1 MKTNNNEI
9 TINAEFLASLAMP
22 AVTPMISDGTDGS
35 AVGVDH
41 RLIKA
46 TFGAKVDF
54 DAFGFKDSHT
64 ATIYRTGD
72 NFFIGLIHGDIGE
85 RADGV
90 LKITYMDPAVV
101 TDLHAKYGAGCGGN
115 EEWFEKDPIL
125 QATIAAVEHEA
136 TQTHPI
142 TPWDEVTDVEI
153 WKQSCYMM

>member
-46 TFGAKVDF
+46 TFGAEVVF
-54 DAFGFKDSHT
+54 DAFGFNDSRT
-64 ATIYRTGD
+64 VLIYRTKGD
-72 NFFIGLIHGDIGE
+72 FYIGEITGDVGE

-90 LKITYMDPAVV
+90 LKITYMDPSVV
-101 TDLHAKYGAGCGGN
+101 TDLQGKFGAGCKGT
-115 EEWFEKDPIL
+115 EWFEKDPIL
-125 QATIAAVEHEA
+125 QATITAIEHEA
-136 TQTHPI
+136 TQAHPV
-142 TPWDEVTDVEI
+142 TPFDEIPNEVF
-153 WKQSCYMM
+153 WKESCYLM